1 MLRDALSSMF
11 QRSLPEYL
19 DGMVTV
25 VSVKMSPDLRV
36 AKIYVSIYRS
46 TTDPDLQIKR
56 LTTHAPEIRKNLAG
70 LVSMKFMPEL
80 RFYRD
85 DTLDAAERIDQLLQA
100 VRKEDEAKGL
110 RHDHDHEDTAGET
123 GERDE
128 DGADD

>member
-56 LTTHAPEIRKNLAG
+56 LTTHVPEIRKNLAG
-70 LVSMKFMPEL
+70 MVSMKFMPEL

-110 RHDHDHEDTAGET
+110 RHGNDTGDEADA
-123 GERDE
+123 RDG
-128 DGADD
+128 DGAED

>member
-70 LVSMKFMPEL
+70 MVSMKFMPEL

-85 DTLDAAERIDQLLQA
+85 DTLDAAERIDKLLQA
-100 VRKEDEAKGL
+100 VRREDEAKGL
-110 RHDHDHEDTAGET
+110 RHDNDNGDEAGS
-123 GERDE
+123 RDE

>member
-1 MLRDALSSMF
+1 MLREALSGMF

-25 VSVKMSPDLRV
+25 VSVKMTPDIRI
-36 AKIYVSIYRS
+36 AKIYVSIYRA
-46 TTDPDLQIKR
+46 TTDPDLQVKR
-56 LTTHAPEIRKNLAG
+56 LNTHAPEIRKNLAG

-100 VRKEDEAKGL
+100 VRRDDEARGL
-110 RHDHDHEDTAGET
+110 RSHHDS
-123 GERDE
+123 DE
-128 DGADD
+128 DGTTTPQDRDGDAD